1 MVGAMKTKILKLFV
15 RKPPSLSWKDI
26 DMPFEVNELPS
37 LTYRQLKDYVNKLTE
52 EQLNQNVVAETVDL
66 YQEFTAIHVVEENDE
81 AENVLSV
88 GDIYLF

>member
-1 MVGAMKTKILKLFV
+1 
-15 RKPPSLSWKDI
+15 
-26 DMPFEVNELPS
+26 MPFEVNELPS

>member
-1 MVGAMKTKILKLFV
+1 
-15 RKPPSLSWKDI
+15 
-26 DMPFEVNELPS
+26 MPEVNELPS
-37 LTYRQLKDYVNKLTE
+37 LTYRQLKDYINKLTE

>member
-1 MVGAMKTKILKLFV
+1 MIVND
-15 RKPPSLSWKDI
+15 SLSNDYIGKKHEI
-26 DMPFEVNELPS
+26 NES
-37 LTYRQLKDYVNKLTE
+37 IRRLKELIKENKIFKLTE

>member
-1 MVGAMKTKILKLFV
+1 
-15 RKPPSLSWKDI
+15 
-26 DMPFEVNELPS
+26 MPFEVNELPS
-37 LTYRQLKDYVNKLTE
+37 LTYRQLKDYINKLTE

>member
-1 MVGAMKTKILKLFV
+1 
-15 RKPPSLSWKDI
+15 
-26 DMPFEVNELPS
+26 MPFEVNELPS

-88 GDIYLF
+88 RDIYLF

>member
-1 MVGAMKTKILKLFV
+1 
-15 RKPPSLSWKDI
+15 
-26 DMPFEVNELPS
+26 MPEVNELPS